1 MDQPTIFAL
10 GSGRLPAAIAVIRIS
25 GPQARFALETI
36 SRKGIEPGRLQYR
49 VFRDAQDQVLDRGM
63 AVFFAGPRT
72 ETGEDS
78 AELHLHGSRAVVSA
92 ISDALVHLGLRPAG
106 PGEFTRQA
114 FLNGK
119 IDLVQAEAVADLVA
133 AETGAQQRFA
143 LANMEG
149 RQSRLYAD
157 WRDRLLH
164 ARAMIE
170 AELDFSDEGDVPG
183 SVADTIW
190 RDMGALE
197 GELREHLQGFSRAR
211 IINDAFEVVILGA
224 PNAGKSSLLNAL
236 AQREAAI
243 VSDIAGTTRDFVE
256 VVLDLGG
263 LKVRLVDTAGLREET
278 GDIIERVGMDRAL
291 GRAERAD
298 LVLRLMD
305 LAQPATGWLPDAQ
318 QPSLTVGNKIDL
330 VSPGRIPFPCDVAV
344 STRTGEGVL
353 ELLRV
358 LQDRAEKAAGSLAD
372 VLPSRLRHAEH
383 LSRAADHLQTSVDP
397 CPPLEVRAEELR
409 LAAAEL
415 GGITGEI
422 GTEDVLGAIFSSFCI
437 GK

>member
-10 GSGRLPAAIAVIRIS
+10 GSGRLPAAIAVVRIS
-25 GPQARFALETI
+25 GPKARFALETI
-36 SRKGIEPGRLQYR
+36 SKKAIEPGRLQYR
-49 VFRDAQDQVLDRGM
+49 VFRDAEGQVLDRGM
-63 AVFFAGPRT
+63 AVFFPGPRT

-92 ISDALVHLGLRPAG
+92 VSDALVQLGLQPAG
-106 PGEFTRQA
+106 PGAFTKQA

-119 IDLVQAEAVADLVA
+119 VDLVQAEALADLVA

-157 WRDRLLH
+157 WRNRLLH

-183 SVADTIW
+183 SVAGTIW
-190 RDMGALE
+190 RDMAALE
-197 GELREHLQGFSRAR
+197 RELREHLQGFSRAR
-211 IINDAFEVVILGA
+211 VINDAFEVVILGA

-236 AQREAAI
+236 AQRDAAI
-243 VSDIAGTTRDFVE
+243 VSDVPGTTRDFVE

-263 LKVRLVDTAGLREET
+263 LKVRLVDTAGLREQAGDAVERT
-278 GDIIERVGMDRAL
+278 GIDRAL
-291 GRAERAD
+291 QRAERAD
-298 LVLRLMD
+298 MVLDLVD
-305 LAQPATGWLPDAQ
+305 LTQPVAGLLADAQ
-318 QPSLTVGNKIDL
+318 QLNLTVGNKADL
-330 VSPGRIPFPCDVAV
+330 VSSAGPPVSCDVLV
-344 STRTGEGVL
+344 SARTGKGIP
-353 ELLRV
+353 ELLRL
-358 LQDRAEKAAGSLAD
+358 LQERAEQAAGSLAD
-372 VLPSRLRHAEH
+372 TLPSRLRHAEH
-383 LSRAADHLQTSVDP
+383 LRRAAAHLRTSGDERL
-397 CPPLEVRAEELR
+397 PLEIRAEELR
-409 LAAAEL
+409 LAAGEL